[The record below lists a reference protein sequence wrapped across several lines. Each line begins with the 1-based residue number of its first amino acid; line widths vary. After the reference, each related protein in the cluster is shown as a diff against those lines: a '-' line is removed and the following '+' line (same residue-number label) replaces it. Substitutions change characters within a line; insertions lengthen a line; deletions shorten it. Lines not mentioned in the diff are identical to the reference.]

1 MIFDLIKTNRTLREL
16 MYGILA
22 FGIICEG
29 LLLIFTKQRAYNSI
43 GLIAGII
50 ISLICAVHMAWG
62 IDIAVNLD
70 EKSSIAF
77 TRKYTVIRYLIMC
90 VILALIGI
98 TDFGSPVT
106 LILGYMGLKAGAYM
120 NPLIHKLGGPDV
132 IYGVPEDEISNNTES
147 DITENINNNISVNEG
162 DNK

>member
-1 MIFDLIKTNRTLREL
+1 MIVDLIKTNRTLREL

-22 FGIICEG
+22 FGIVCEV
-29 LLLIFTKQRAYNSI
+29 LLLIFTKQKAYNSI

-98 TDFGSPVT
+98 TDIGSPVT

-120 NPLIHKLGGPDV
+120 NPLIHKLGGADDT
-132 IYGVPEDEISNNTES
+132 GVVLKDEISDDTEIN
-147 DITENINNNISVNEG
+147 ITDNINNKFSVDEG